1 MFSKITSLISKPL
14 SVFGKLGLGSK
25 YGGGGG
31 WGDSVSAHRVE
42 KNAKSQGMP
51 KLNHSGD
58 RHPQPGGKIET
69 TVN

>member
-14 SVFGKLGLGSK
+14 SVFDKLGLGSK
-25 YGGGGG
+25 YGAGGN
-31 WGDSVSAHRVE
+31 SVSAQRVG
-42 KNAKSQGMP
+42 KNAKSQGMS

-58 RHPQPGGKIET
+58 RHPKPGGKKER

>member
-1 MFSKITSLISKPL
+1 MAW
-14 SVFGKLGLGSK
+14 
-25 YGGGGG
+25 GGGGEG
-31 WGDSVSAHRVE
+31 GGSVSAHRVE

-58 RHPQPGGKIET
+58 RHPRPGGKKER